1 MDITIISSS
10 SSSIIIIIII
20 ILILIHPHPSLSII
34 IHHHPSSII
43 IIIIII
49 ITIIISITNTTTVD
63 TWGVR
68 LKVKISDV
76 VSLCNLFGKINI
88 STKNQH
94 EILATMIEKNGTWL
108 SMFHVKIHHN
118 HKVERLGEVASRSC
132 CVHAWQHEGPGIKRG
147 HAD

>member
-1 MDITIISSS
+1 MDISINIIISISIS
-10 SSSIIIIIII
+10 ISIIIIII
-20 ILILIHPHPSLSII
+20 
-34 IHHHPSSII
+34 
-43 IIIIII
+43 
-49 ITIIISITNTTTVD
+49 IIISITNTTTVD

-132 CVHAWQHEGPGIKRG
+132 CVHAWQHEGRGIKRG
-147 HAD
+147 HAA